1 MSHIMASKALR
12 FTISKKVTFFWW
24 LAQSNLHAEKYG
36 PDSAF
41 PMISPHFI
49 KTKGVRNGEGVHKIA
64 TFYIEAK
71 QK

>member
-12 FTISKKVTFFWW
+12 LTISENVTFFWW
-24 LAQSNLHAEKYG
+24 LAQAPLHVQKQG

-41 PMISPHFI
+41 PMLSSHFI
-49 KTKGVRNGEGVHKIA
+49 KTKGVGNGEGVLKIA
-64 TFYIEAK
+64 TSYIEAN

>member
-1 MSHIMASKALR
+1 MSHITASKALR
-12 FTISKKVTFFWW
+12 LTISENVTFFWW
-24 LAQSNLHAEKYG
+24 FAQASIHLEMHC

-41 PMISPHFI
+41 PMISAHFI
-49 KTKGVRNGEGVHKIA
+49 KTKGVGNGEGVLKIV